1 MFVFSFQGQRQ
12 RSGQREPGRMFTV
25 MPRLRWFKSNT
36 ADLRRFTRSFE
47 SCFPW
52 FHLSGAIFFFF
63 FNTRANERPAGKM
76 RTSTPLAMPILKI
89 TRRQTFWLCFPWLE
103 TNDRNGKDTPPFLH
117 TIYKYHIIKS
127 VVWFRCQ
134 GQRVS
139 FPCNNPCFQSIRR
152 PSHNAASALQ
162 KPPVHQCFPSH
173 PGRDAEKENKTHF
186 FSSIPSPLS
195 GRLNTES
202 SLRAIRGCNQLSVR
216 LTGPQLLSW
225 PLSCFIK
232 AKQSRSYRS
241 VSTHDPSLS
250 STSSVS
256 LQQRA
261 LSWLTPFTCHYF
273 LLLRLCH
280 GRYFLHEGRWTWMN
294 GCG

>member
-1 MFVFSFQGQRQ
+1 MFVFGLQGQRQ
-12 RSGQREPGRMFTV
+12 RSGQREPSRMSTI

-36 ADLRRFTRSFE
+36 SDLRRFTRSFE

-52 FHLSGAIFFFF
+52 FHLSGAFFFLKHK
-63 FNTRANERPAGKM
+63 GKWEA
-76 RTSTPLAMPILKI
+76 S
-89 TRRQTFWLCFPWLE
+89 RQNADVNAFDNAHPEDNAEADLCFPWLE
-103 TNDRNGKDTPPFLH
+103 TNDRNRKDTPPFLH
-117 TIYKYHIIKS
+117 TIYKHHIIIC

-139 FPCNNPCFQSIRR
+139 FSCNNLCFQSVCR
-152 PSHNAASALQ
+152 PSQNAASALQ

-173 PGRDAEKENKTHF
+173 SGRDAEKENKTHF

-195 GRLNTES
+195 AHLNIES